1 MGELERHDFVFFFFF
16 FSSFFVFTNSHGGG
30 RFTVGGTVVGRV
42 RQGAGR

>member
-1 MGELERHDFVFFFFF
+1 MISFFFLFL
-16 FSSFFVFTNSHGGG
+16 FFVLFLFSQTLTVVG

>member
-1 MGELERHDFVFFFFF
+1 MISFFFFLF
-16 FSSFFVFTNSHGGG
+16 FWFFDLFSQTLTVVG

>member
-1 MGELERHDFVFFFFF
+1 MISFFCFF
-16 FSSFFVFTNSHGGG
+16 FSFFFLFSQTLTVVG

>member
-1 MGELERHDFVFFFFF
+1 MISFFFFLFSFFRF
-16 FSSFFVFTNSHGGG
+16 FSFSQTLTVVG

>member
-1 MGELERHDFVFFFFF
+1 MISFFFFPFLGF
-16 FSSFFVFTNSHGGG
+16 FLFSQTLTVVG

>member
-1 MGELERHDFVFFFFF
+1 MIYFFCFYFFRF
-16 FSSFFVFTNSHGGG
+16 FFVFTNSHGGG

>member
-1 MGELERHDFVFFFFF
+1 MISFFCFF
-16 FSSFFVFTNSHGGG
+16 FSFFLFSQTLTVVG

>member
-1 MGELERHDFVFFFFF
+1 MIFFFF
-16 FSSFFVFTNSHGGG
+16 FSGFLFVFTNSHGGG